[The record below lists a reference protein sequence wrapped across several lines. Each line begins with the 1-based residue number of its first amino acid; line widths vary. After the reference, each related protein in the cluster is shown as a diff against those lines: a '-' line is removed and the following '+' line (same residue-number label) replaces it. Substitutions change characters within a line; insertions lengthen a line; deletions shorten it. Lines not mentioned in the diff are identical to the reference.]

1 MATTR
6 KLAERQQAFVDYYVE
21 TMNAAEAARRAGYSA
36 KNARKIGSDL
46 LKRDYIQE
54 AIQKRLEEIKSRRI
68 ADSTEVMEYLT
79 AVMRGENESETIVTE
94 GLGLGESRARAMTK
108 HPEERE
114 RLKAAELLGK
124 RYQLFTDKMQ
134 IDSNTCVQIIDDV
147 DEDTENEAD

>member
-1 MATTR
+1 VATKR
-6 KLAERQQAFVDYYVE
+6 KLTERQQAFVDYYVE

-68 ADSTEVMEYLT
+68 ADSTEVMEFLSE
-79 AVMRGENESETIVTE
+79 VLRGENESEVITSD
-94 GLGLGESRARAMTK
+94 GCGGSMK
-108 HPEERE
+108 MKKKPDCKE
-114 RLKAAELLGK
+114 RLRAAELLGK
-124 RYQLFTDKMQ
+124 RYQLFMDKMQ

-147 DEDTENEAD
+147 DQDTENEAD

>member
-6 KLAERQQAFVDYYVE
+6 KLAERQQVFVDYYVE

-68 ADSTEVMEYLT
+68 ADSTEVMEFLSE
-79 AVMRGENESETIVTE
+79 VLRGENESEVITSD
-94 GLGLGESRARAMTK
+94 GCGGSMK
-108 HPEERE
+108 MKKKPDCKE
-114 RLKAAELLGK
+114 RLRAAEMLGK
-124 RYQLFTDKMQ
+124 RYGLFTDKMQ
-134 IDSNTCVQIIDDV
+134 IDSNACVQIVDDV
-147 DEDTENEAD
+147 DEDVESETD